1 MKGRKAR
8 VGWLWGKT
16 GICVPLLISPK
27 TTELLVL
34 MCFLFSCE
42 LGRSWNS
49 VSSALQF
56 TLEKITQLEDHP
68 KPLLWRWV
76 SKFKSFPGGSVVK
89 TLPAN
94 GGDVGSVSG
103 LRRSPGQGNGNPLQ
117 YSHLRNPMD
126 RGAWWVIIHG
136 VVKEYAG
143 HKWVTLTSQTIPAWN
158 QHCGLTAPSFD
169 SMEVGFQKRKV
180 DKI

>member
-1 MKGRKAR
+1 M
-8 VGWLWGKT
+8 
-16 GICVPLLISPK
+16 
-27 TTELLVL
+27 L

-49 VSSALQF
+49 ASPALQL
-56 TLEKITQLEDHP
+56 TLEKITELEEYS

-76 SKFKSFPGGSVVK
+76 CKFKSFPGGSLVK
-89 TLPAN
+89 NLHAN

-103 LRRSPGQGNGNPLQ
+103 LRKSPGEGNGNPLH
-117 YSHLRNPMD
+117 STSCLGNPMD

-136 VVKEYAG
+136 VIKEYAG
-143 HKWVTLTSQTIPAWN
+143 HNWATLTSQTIPAWN
-158 QHCGLTAPSFD
+158 QLCGLTAPSFE
-169 SMEVGFQKRKV
+169 SMEVGFQNRMV